1 MKSTN
6 TIIAIIVLVLIGGGI
21 YALNK
26 NTSTEI
32 MMKDEMMQSDKK
44 MMKDETMTSSSSEVM
59 MKKDD
64 VMMVKGATYEAYSPE
79 KLANAEA
86 GNVVLFFRAGWCPT
100 CRTVD
105 ADIKAN
111 MNNIPANLTILD
123 VDYDKSSDLKKK
135 YGVTTQHTFV
145 QVDSKGNLIK
155 KWMGGSTLASVV
167 GQVK

>member
-6 TIIAIIVLVLIGGGI
+6 TIIAIIVLVLIGGGV
-21 YALNK
+21 YVLNK
-26 NTSTEI
+26 NTGTEI

>member
-1 MKSTN
+1 
-6 TIIAIIVLVLIGGGI
+6 
-21 YALNK
+21 
-26 NTSTEI
+26 
-32 MMKDEMMQSDKK
+32 MKDEMMQSDKK

>member
-1 MKSTN
+1 
-6 TIIAIIVLVLIGGGI
+6 VYV
-21 YALNK
+21 LNK
-26 NTSTEI
+26 NTGTEI